1 MTGRIADHRHEG
13 SRCPFCTDVG
23 RLLKAQGIEPLWVI
37 ALETFELIG
46 KETWPE
52 GALVQALVDAGIT
65 RSVVA
70 GILDHLHRRRFTTT
84 RLGPLSKEG
93 AAMLARIQEA
103 ASRPPNGP
111 PGG

>member
-1 MTGRIADHRHEG
+1 MTGRIPDHRHEG

-23 RLLKAQGIEPLWVI
+23 RLLKAQGIEPLWVV

-52 GALVQALVDAGIT
+52 GALVQALVDAGIA
-65 RSVVA
+65 RAAVA
-70 GILDHLHRRRFTTT
+70 HILERLNARRFTASK
-84 RLGPLSKEG
+84 LGPLTKEG

-103 ASRPPNGP
+103 ASRPPKGP